1 MGQKHMAAAD
11 YADYANGPQD
21 YRRNPRHPRL
31 CKFRRSEAGITLI
44 ELLVVMVIIAL
55 FATIVGSRVG
65 RSVDKAKHVAAKS
78 QISEYESM
86 LDQFKLDVGRYPTN
100 EEGLQALRVRPANVP
115 NWDGPYSKKDLQPDP
130 WGHPYVYR
138 FPGMHS
144 DFDLLSFGA
153 DGQEGGDGDNADI
166 VSW

>member
-1 MGQKHMAAAD
+1 MEQESRAAND
-11 YADYANGPQD
+11 AND
-21 YRRNPRHPRL
+21 ANA
-31 CKFRRSEAGITLI
+31 AGITLI

-115 NWDGPYSKKDLQPDP
+115 NWDGPYSKKDLQETS
-130 WGHPYVYR
+130 GRMRV
-138 FPGMHS
+138 
-144 DFDLLSFGA
+144 SFGHVQSLYEMTSSSDA
-153 DGQEGGDGDNADI
+153 EWREINLKLLKVRDVRSAGNDNE
-166 VSW
+166 SSE

>member
-1 MGQKHMAAAD
+1 M
-11 YADYANGPQD
+11 
-21 YRRNPRHPRL
+21 RRKSTND
-31 CKFRRSEAGITLI
+31 AGITLI

-78 QISEYESM
+78 QISEYETA
-86 LDQFKLDVGRYPTN
+86 LDQFKLDVGRYPSN
-100 EEGLQALRVRPANVP
+100 EEGLLALKTRPANVT
-115 NWDGPYSKKDLQPDP
+115 NWDGPYLKKDIAPDP
-130 WGHPYVYR
+130 WGKPYVYR
-138 FPGMHS
+138 FPGVHA

-166 VSW
+166 TNWQ